1 MYSIEPMSVKQ
12 FVTDSQMKLPRFQ
25 RRSVWDEKQKFELCI
40 SIFQDYPVG
49 VVIVNVEPDSSWLL
63 DGRQRRATLQ
73 EMRANPN
80 ALYKWAKKYIGF
92 TPSEDLDTLK
102 ALYWAKVEDY
112 LQKDKSDDVEQEE
125 EVETEETLAE
135 EKAEAA
141 SFNVEKQRK
150 GLQTL
155 LDVILMVHQLKSDTG
170 KWQRAFDFT
179 KFMRL
184 SYAPRSN
191 NNKVDPIKL
200 RDFILGIVN
209 SNTEITKDG
218 IMTYYEDNYDL
229 PDEKRITFEAEVDHR
244 WEEISTAIDVIK
256 RSERILQE
264 ANIGLIKLT
273 NVSPLD
279 AQNIFS
285 RINSGG
291 TPLKAEELL
300 SAKPFWNEEVASND
314 HNLSELVAKMYS
326 KLNVESQEGIVRW
339 DVAATLLP
347 RIDKSHLI
355 FDAYKEAAAKGDLN
369 IEQVTLGFKLLSAYY
384 QRGITGRHVGDLE
397 KNRSIN
403 WNRDID
409 ELVTDLNTVFD
420 LLLNDKF
427 FKHWKAWGKPIS
439 KLLGSAIALEF
450 VVIVYED
457 WIEKG
462 RPTAGSASSKAV
474 QRDARV
480 LLDKLICEYGTGS
493 WLGSGDRKVA
503 YHLANRTDRLQA
515 MPLALW
521 EKVIE
526 GACHGE
532 YNGQKLARKQVTP
545 LLYYTYVLQDLSPSN
560 LDDVTFDIDHTIPQ
574 ARFENNQFADQ
585 KLKDSLAN
593 LSLLPK
599 RDNISKGERPLN
611 AITDPWLKSQIVQY
625 VGIEESEFDTFSDI
639 THLEALRQK
648 KQEMYLQLFRNVR
661 ESKLAY

>member
-92 TPSEDLDTLK
+92 TPSEDIDTLK
-102 ALYWAKVEDY
+102 TLYWSKVEDY
-112 LQKDKSDDVEQEE
+112 LQKDKSDESEQE

-135 EKAEAA
+135 GKIEAS
-141 SFNVEKQRK
+141 SFNADKQRK

-155 LDVILMVHQLKSDTG
+155 LDVILMVHQVKSDTG

-179 KFMRL
+179 KYMRL
-184 SYAPRSN
+184 AYAPKSN
-191 NNKVDPIKL
+191 NNKVDPVKL
-200 RDFILGIVN
+200 RDFILGLIN
-209 SNTEITKDG
+209 SNVEISKNG
-218 IMTYYEDNYDL
+218 IITYYEDNYDL
-229 PDEKRITFEAEVDHR
+229 SDDKIIKFEAEVDHR
-244 WEEISTAIDVIK
+244 WEEISSTIDIVK

-300 SAKPFWNEEVASND
+300 SAKPFWNEDVTSND
-314 HNLSELVAKMYS
+314 PNLAELVAKMYS
-326 KLNVESQEGIVRW
+326 KLSVENQEGIVRW
-339 DVAATLLP
+339 DVAATLLS
-347 RIDKSHLI
+347 RIDKSHLV
-355 FDAYKEAAAKGDLN
+355 FDAYKEAAEKGDIN
-369 IEQVTLGFKLLSAYY
+369 IEQVTFGFKLLSAYY
-384 QRGITGRHVGDLE
+384 QRGINGKNVSDLE
-397 KNRSIN
+397 KNRNIN

-409 ELVTDLNTVFD
+409 EFVNDLNTVFD

-457 WIEKG
+457 WLEKG

-474 QRDARV
+474 QRDARI
-480 LLDKLICEYGTGS
+480 LIDRLIGEYGTGS
-493 WLGSGDRKVA
+493 WGGSGDRKVA
-503 YHLANRTDRLQA
+503 YHLANRSDRLQA
-515 MPLALW
+515 LPLAFW
-521 EKVIE
+521 ERVIE
-526 GACHGE
+526 GACQGE
-532 YNGQKLARKQVTP
+532 NNGQKLGRKQVTP
-545 LLYYTYVLQDLSPSN
+545 LLYYSYVLRDLSPSN

-599 RDNISKGERPLN
+599 KENISKGERPLN

-625 VGIEESEFDTFSDI
+625 IGIEESEFETYSDI

-648 KQEMYLQLFRNVR
+648 KQEMYLQLFRNTR